1 MTGFATADALVGS
14 LQLKWELRSVNHR
27 FLDIGMRLPDE
38 LKILEPEFRARLTAE
53 IQRGKVDCSLKLS
66 VDAGLDLSAELDTA
80 KLD

>member
-38 LKILEPEFRARLTAE
+38 LKILEPEFRARLTA
-53 IQRGKVDCSLKLS
+53 
-66 VDAGLDLSAELDTA
+66 
-80 KLD
+80 